1 MVKKE
6 GDYFILA
13 TKSSSYI
20 FRILD
25 TGHPDHVH
33 YGRRI
38 DDLLGIEHVSEPF
51 SLALTA
57 VPYLDEEHP
66 SHIPARFLYEYSTPG
81 AGDSRESALIIDYE
95 NGMETLT
102 LLYRSYRIFC
112 GKDSSFPSHAL
123 SGEGTETLEIELSDA
138 ALPIRVFLYYT
149 VYEDEDVILRSAKVR
164 NETGLPIKLKSVSS
178 LSLDFPFDDFS
189 LISFDG
195 AWGRERKESEKKLG
209 NGITIIDSKTG
220 TSSNEHSPL
229 VFLKRGNG
237 EIYGFNLI
245 YSGNHRELVEVSP
258 FGKTRIITGINPY
271 AFEWILNDGEDF
283 VTPEAIMTYSSEGED
298 EAALNF
304 HAFVNRYIIRGV
316 WKDRERPIL
325 INSWET
331 SYFDLSEEKLLALA
345 DQASS
350 LGFELFVLDDGWFSS
365 RRDDK
370 RGLGDWYVSKE
381 VFPHGLASFSR
392 KIKSKGLMFGLW
404 VEPEMVNQD
413 SDLYRRHPEWVVS
426 IPGRTACVT
435 RHQYLLDLSHPD
447 VRAYLFDVL
456 SEVFTQADVDYVK
469 WDFNRTITDY
479 YSLNPEMNC
488 MGEFMHRYILG
499 LYELLGRITTRFE
512 NVLFESCASG
522 GNRYDLGMLTF
533 MPQTWTS
540 DNTDL
545 YHRISIQ
552 QGTLRGFPPS
562 TMACHVSAS
571 PAHQSLRQSLIESR
585 FDVACFGVL
594 GYELDLKSLG
604 ALELEAVR
612 GQISFYK
619 RYRRIFQF
627 GQFRP
632 LKITNPYSHWW
643 SISLDDIT
651 IVLEFVYRN
660 MPNTGRCDRLIIPY
674 LKKDRRYRVSS
685 RKMRIPK
692 EFFGSLYPGYGREE
706 SEEYSI
712 LVSGDILISS
722 GIALPPQF
730 MGNGVSPLMRVI
742 GDNGSRMYVI
752 EEIREKASS

>member
-1 MVKKE
+1 MIGEFDLIKKLIPLLPINE
-6 GDYFILA
+6 A
-13 TKSSSYI
+13 T
-20 FRILD
+20 RI
-25 TGHPDHVH
+25 
-33 YGRRI
+33 
-38 DDLLGIEHVSEPF
+38 
-51 SLALTA
+51 
-57 VPYLDEEHP
+57 
-66 SHIPARFLYEYSTPG
+66 G
-81 AGDSRESALIIDYE
+81 AGDDCSVLELGIPDRQLIFKTDAVVENVHFTREASWERIGCKAISRCLSDMAAMAGNPISALITLGIPQDFLEEDVLKIYEGLIRRAKTFGVSISGGETVKVEKSVFLSVSMVGWIRKNRLCLRSHVQPGDALFVTGELGGSILGKHLDFVPRVKEAQWLAEHFDIHAMIDLSD
-95 NGMETLT
+95 G
-102 LLYRSYRIFC
+102 
-112 GKDSSFPSHAL
+112 L
-123 SGEGTETLEIELSDA
+123 SGDLRRLIEASGIGVHL
-138 ALPIRVFLYYT
+138 L
-149 VYEDEDVILRSAKVR
+149 
-164 NETGLPIKLKSVSS
+164 
-178 LSLDFPFDDFS
+178 
-189 LISFDG
+189 
-195 AWGRERKESEKKLG
+195 KESIPVSKEAKLLA
-209 NGITIIDSKTG
+209 KERG
-220 TSSNEHSPL
+220 THPL
-229 VFLKRGNG
+229 
-237 EIYGFNLI
+237 
-245 YSGNHRELVEVSP
+245 NH
-258 FGKTRIITGINPY
+258 
-271 AFEWILNDGEDF
+271 ALNDGEDF
-283 VTPEAIMTYSSEGED
+283 VTPEAIMTYSREGED

-426 IPGRTACVT
+426 IPGRTPCVT

-594 GYELDLKSLG
+594 GYELDLKTLG

-632 LKITNPYSHWW
+632 LKSTNPYSHWW

-674 LKKDRRYRVSS
+674 LKKDRRYRVFS

-692 EFFGSLYPGYGREE
+692 EFFGSLYPGYGRQE

-712 LVSGDILISS
+712 LVSGDILSSS